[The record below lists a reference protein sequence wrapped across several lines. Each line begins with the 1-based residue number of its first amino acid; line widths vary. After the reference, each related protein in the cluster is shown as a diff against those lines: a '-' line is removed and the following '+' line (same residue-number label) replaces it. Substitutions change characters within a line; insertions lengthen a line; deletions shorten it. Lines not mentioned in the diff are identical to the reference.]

1 MKIAWWIFPWQ
12 TVSHNQMVILS
23 FLGSPSSNIKQ
34 VEFHD
39 ISSDGEDVL
48 DAEQRCFGSPM
59 IYGCLI
65 MAKRNNKL

>member
-1 MKIAWWIFPWQ
+1 
-12 TVSHNQMVILS
+12 MVILS